1 MKRLLIVGVM
11 ASMLVVTGGDEAS
24 ACSCYALQPA
34 EAVAEFDAAFVG
46 RMVDRPTSGMPFTEE
61 AEYRF
66 EVDEWVKGGLGS
78 DLVVFAPNQG
88 SACGFEVPLGERVGV
103 LLTVVNGK
111 AKGNLCTTVDADLLL
126 AGEQPLAL
134 DGSGPPVFL
143 IAGYG
148 GAARLMVLDAGG
160 GLLATVGDEEGSLN
174 GLALCPGGVLLVE
187 LVNDQLVVRST
198 SDLSE
203 IRRVG
208 TDDLPYRVAVPQI
221 WCRDSGG
228 QTIWVAADEWT
239 EETGTIY
246 RLLRADDLEQPIL
259 EGNFGWLDLGNDYA
273 VAGEG
278 PTGETIWRIH
288 LETGERTVLHEIPVE
303 MGGAPPSG
311 LGWVDPAGERVLIAQ
326 WRYRDDSGG
335 HTMFFLYGLD
345 DGDLLWRSKTL
356 PTADGVGWIDDTR
369 FLAESWPDMN
379 SEIPESLL
387 IDTAA
392 FEISVVDRS
401 PGWQSYRVGD
411 WLASVTRGHLRVTP
425 LAGGDAIELR
435 LLPSDSHHLVAVLDP
450 EVTLTVTTPVVTQ
463 ATERAP
469 AASEPVPRDTAAT
482 RVAISTDPE
491 STLVPSLAL
500 LAAGTIAL
508 GLTGATLWR
517 VRSRR

>member
-1 MKRLLIVGVM
+1 M

-303 MGGAPPSG
+303 MGDAPPSG

-335 HTMFFLYGLD
+335 HTMLFLYGLD

-411 WLASVTRGHLRVTP
+411 WLASVTRGAPSGHTVGRWRCHRAAPPALRQP
-425 LAGGDAIELR
+425 
-435 LLPSDSHHLVAVLDP
+435 PSRRCARPRGHPHG
-450 EVTLTVTTPVVTQ
+450 VTTPVVTQ

-469 AASEPVPRDTAAT
+469 AASEPAPRDTAAT